1 MEQIECVYSLG
12 EIPNDDDTPKEITP
26 VVVAYVIGVGW
37 QLTTTN
43 DGAIYTPQS
52 YEATFG
58 VLPKLELPK
67 NINTLGNRNENGT
80 HIDGKRNLLRVLL
93 INVDMCIFVVQTS

>member
-1 MEQIECVYSLG
+1 MEKIECAYNLD
-12 EIPNDDDTPKEITP
+12 EIPNDNTLKEITP
-26 VVVAYVIGVGW
+26 VTIAYVIGVGW

-58 VLPKLELPK
+58 VLPKLKLPK
-67 NINTLGNRNENGT
+67 GHKYTRKQ
-80 HIDGKRNLLRVLL
+80 KREWYAHRREKKP
-93 INVDMCIFVVQTS
+93 FKGFKH

>member
-1 MEQIECVYSLG
+1 MEQIECIYSVD
-12 EIPNDDDTPKEITP
+12 EIPNDNTPKEITP
-26 VVVAYVIGVGW
+26 VVIAYVIGVGW

-43 DGAIYTPQS
+43 DGAVYTPQS

-67 NINTLGNRNENGT
+67 GHQYTRKQ
-80 HIDGKRNLLRVLL
+80 KREWYAHRREKT
-93 INVDMCIFVVQTS
+93 FKGFGHKR